1 MDNENLNL
9 PVSGDVSFDR
19 ILEESPVFTCS
30 GTVLYL
36 DDENRSNGDLYAGA
50 EVAFE
55 NPVPVKDDSGKLIGF
70 ADLTVVGKVVEAQC
84 FLDYHTP
91 ERLSIE
97 TSSEKLYPSL
107 VAQETLI
114 QMDDGQWH
122 IIYVLIKGLSIT
134 REQHPN
140 NRITHL

>member
-1 MDNENLNL
+1 MDNI
-9 PVSGDVSFDR
+9 SFDK
-19 ILEESPVFTCS
+19 ILEETPVYTCN

-36 DDENRSNGDLYAGA
+36 DDENQSNGDLYAGA

-55 NPVPVKDDSGKLIGF
+55 NPVPVKDDAGKLIGF
-70 ADLTVVGKVVEAQC
+70 ADLSVVGKAVEAQC

-114 QMDDGQWH
+114 KMDDDNWH
-122 IIYVLIKGLSIT
+122 IMYILIKGIT
-134 REQHPN
+134 LTRNPQPDS
-140 NRITHL
+140 RITHL